1 MTNKNFLL
9 IDTIHPLFVQG
20 LLKLGYNLVDGTLWT
35 NEKVLDELPAFTGI
49 LVRSKITLDENFF
62 HKATNLKFIAR
73 AGAGIE
79 HIDINEAKKR
89 NIHLITAPEG
99 NRNAVAEHALGM
111 LLNLMNNLNKAD
123 REIREGKWLR
133 EDNRGNEI
141 HGKTIGIIGF
151 GNTGQSFAKKFI
163 GFETP
168 VIAYDKYAEVNAS
181 HVTAVSMEQL
191 FEQADIVSFHIPLTT
206 ETNDLVNDEFLSSF
220 KKNSYLIN
228 TSRGKI
234 LNTKALV
241 KHLKTGKI
249 LGAALDV
256 IEYENQSFES
266 QASIADQETYGY
278 LLASPRVL
286 LTPHIAGWT
295 HESYRL
301 IAEVLLEKI
310 TNLTSLPSTHNS

>member
-35 NEKVLDELPAFTGI
+35 NEKVLDELPTFTGI

-133 EDNRGNEI
+133 EDNRGTEI

-168 VIAYDKYAEVNAS
+168 VIAYDKYVEVNAS
-181 HVTAVSMEQL
+181 HVTSVSMEQL

-241 KHLKTGKI
+241 KHMKSGKI

-310 TNLTSLPSTHNS
+310 ANLALPPLPP